1 MKKLIQFCKDNRELI
16 EYIIFGVAT
25 TIVNIVVFFVFD
37 TVIGISY
44 LVANFISIVAAILF
58 AYFTNKLFVFK
69 SKSPTW
75 KHALKE
81 FFLFIGLRAASG
93 LFDMLSMWVMVDLI
107 HLDTNLSKILV
118 QFIIVVLNYLFSK
131 LYIFK

>member
-1 MKKLIQFCKDNRELI
+1 MKKLLDYCKENREVI

-37 TVIGISY
+37 TILDISY

-58 AYFTNKLFVFK
+58 AYFTNKIFVFK

-75 KHALKE
+75 QHAFKE

-93 LFDMLSMWVMVDLI
+93 LFDMLSMWVMVDQFN
-107 HLDTNLSKILV
+107 LDTNLSKILV